1 MGVTCHMLICMNKF
15 EVNVS
20 ETFVDLSY
28 VDNWSMPSKQSR
40 APNQADSWGQYQVD
54 QRWFGFL
61 LSVVSWQ
68 QKIVG
73 NITFFLRPN
82 AIQCTV
88 ISNLLN
94 ILEASLADH
103 PAINW
108 ASPTG
113 HPQSAGF
120 SLLWPHRLLGHL
132 NGTFLFCLHKCGD
145 VNVRPRYMILFRTG
159 QTWFQL
165 KLNLKTESWQQSVVW
180 ISCELFPLVNWRWL
194 IGNRRDILGA
204 PWLLSKLHLE

>member
-1 MGVTCHMLICMNKF
+1 MDGFLGNECHMSHVDLYEQVQGQCFRDICWPLICRQLINAFKT
-15 EVNVS
+15 EQS
-20 ETFVDLSY
+20 
-28 VDNWSMPSKQSR
+28 SKS
-40 APNQADSWGQYQVD
+40 SWLLRTISG
-54 QRWFGFL
+54 RPKMIWFSF
-61 LSVVSWQ
+61 
-68 QKIVG
+68 IVG

-120 SLLWPHRLLGHL
+120 SLLWPHGLLGHL

-145 VNVRPRYMILFRTG
+145 VNMRPRYLILFRTG
-159 QTWFQL
+159 QT
-165 KLNLKTESWQQSVVW
+165 
-180 ISCELFPLVNWRWL
+180 
-194 IGNRRDILGA
+194 
-204 PWLLSKLHLE
+204 

>member
-1 MGVTCHMLICMNKF
+1 MKSFLCFLFVKTSIIRWMGFWEMSVTCHMLICMNKF
-15 EVNVS
+15 KVNVS
-20 ETFVDLSY
+20 ETFVDLWY

-82 AIQCTV
+82 AVQC
-88 ISNLLN
+88 IIFSNLLN
-94 ILEASLADH
+94 ILEASQQITLL
-103 PAINW
+103 
-108 ASPTG
+108 STG
-113 HPQSAGF
+113 HPQLGIPSLRDFPF
-120 SLLWPHRLLGHL
+120 SGRTGLLGHL

-159 QTWFQL
+159 QT
-165 KLNLKTESWQQSVVW
+165 
-180 ISCELFPLVNWRWL
+180 
-194 IGNRRDILGA
+194 
-204 PWLLSKLHLE
+204 